1 MKSVKLRA
9 IALKSVK
16 KRRPHYENV
25 SSDINLKQFIISHDF
40 IYPKKGIDLFY
51 QLAFNIR
58 SFPVIEYAYDS
69 YI

>member
-16 KRRPHYENV
+16 KDALTTRTPL
-25 SSDINLKQFIISHDF
+25 DTNLKQFIISHDF
-40 IYPKKGIDLFY
+40 IYPKKGMNLFY

-58 SFPVIEYAYDS
+58 SSPIVEYAYDS

>member
-9 IALKSVK
+9 IALKKHK
-16 KRRPHYENV
+16 KDVLTTRTPL
-25 SSDINLKQFIISHDF
+25 DTNLKQFIISHDF
-40 IYPKKGIDLFY
+40 IYPKKGMNLFY

-58 SFPVIEYAYDS
+58 SSPIIEYAYDS